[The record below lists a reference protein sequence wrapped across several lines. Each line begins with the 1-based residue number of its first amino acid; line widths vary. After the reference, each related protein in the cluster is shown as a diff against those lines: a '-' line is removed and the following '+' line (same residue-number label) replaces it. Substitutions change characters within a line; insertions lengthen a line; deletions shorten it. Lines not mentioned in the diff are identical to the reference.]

1 MEYYVKS
8 VVPIIESNYDKFTTV
23 ERNIAD
29 FFIQNRKK
37 VDFSAKS
44 IAERLFVS
52 EASLSRFAKKCGYRG
67 YREFVYQYEET
78 FVEKQESITG
88 NTRMI
93 LNAYQ
98 ELLNK
103 TYSLVDDMSNSGI
116 DVMQVYVRRKP
127 RSLVEHLGTG
137 RHYNI
142 NSKRGKLNI
151 LFAETIEENNV
162 YNTDIAA
169 YIENF
174 DCFDEIDS
182 EYVVLAPS
190 YMIYTADYNTFL
202 QSHIESG
209 ADITLMYHSVDNAK
223 DHFLNCHALDI
234 NKQKG
239 VLSIEPNHGNTKS
252 KNIFMDTY
260 VMKKALFLELVQ
272 KAHKLSSMYTLAD
285 IVREE
290 CEELDVRAYSHRG
303 FFATITDFNSYYE
316 ANMELINLKKATDL
330 FDDNWPIYT
339 RTNDSCPTQYF
350 DGSEVKSSVI
360 SNGCLI
366 EGTIENSV
374 IGRGCIIKEGAI
386 VKNCVINAD
395 VVIGKGVHV
404 ENLVIDKHARLIRG
418 KRVIAAPEKPG
429 YIKRGDRL

>member
-1 MEYYVKS
+1 
-8 VVPIIESNYDKFTTV
+8 
-23 ERNIAD
+23 
-29 FFIQNRKK
+29 
-37 VDFSAKS
+37 
-44 IAERLFVS
+44 
-52 EASLSRFAKKCGYRG
+52 
-67 YREFVYQYEET
+67 
-78 FVEKQESITG
+78 
-88 NTRMI
+88 
-93 LNAYQ
+93 
-98 ELLNK
+98 
-103 TYSLVDDMSNSGI
+103 
-116 DVMQVYVRRKP
+116 
-127 RSLVEHLGTG
+127 
-137 RHYNI
+137 
-142 NSKRGKLNI
+142 
-151 LFAETIEENNV
+151 
-162 YNTDIAA
+162 
-169 YIENF
+169 
-174 DCFDEIDS
+174 
-182 EYVVLAPS
+182 
-190 YMIYTADYNTFL
+190 MIYTADYNTFL